1 MNIQQLKGIGEKTA
15 ALLSR
20 LSVYTVKDLVGL
32 YPRAYDVYEKP
43 VFVQEAVEEH
53 ASEIVSI
60 EAVVARNVEQYST
73 PRMKVLSTVVRD
85 EQGTSLKC
93 TWFNMPF
100 LRSSLKPGAHYVFRG
115 QLAKKKG
122 SFVLEQPQ
130 MYTMAAYAQL
140 QGSMQPI
147 YPLTKGLSNKTV
159 AKAVKQALE
168 KYDTCLEKE
177 YIPVDI
183 RSAYQLAEHNFAVQR
198 IHFPQS
204 QEDYLQSRKRL
215 AFEEF
220 FLFVLAVRNM
230 KEKNTHRLNEYRILN
245 DARTDKF
252 ISELEFELTDAQ
264 KKTWEEIKENMS
276 GSALMSRLIQGD
288 VGSGK
293 TIIAVLALMN
303 TAFAGYQG
311 AMMVPT
317 EVLAKQQYESICS
330 MFEKHQIPLKVV
342 LLMGS
347 MTAAQKRAVYE
358 QIRTHEADIVV
369 GTHAVIQEKAVYDKL
384 ALVITDEQHRFG
396 VNQRRALSMK
406 GDNPHVLVMSA
417 TPIPRTLAII
427 VYGDLDISIIDTLP
441 AERLPIKNCVVGTNY
456 RENAYKFIAGQVK
469 EGRQAYVICPMV
481 EESENVDAENV
492 VEYAEKL
499 KAALPPQIRVEYLH
513 GKMKANQKEEIMAR
527 FAARE
532 TDVLV
537 STTVIE
543 VGVNVPNATVMMVE
557 NADRFGL
564 AQLHQLRGRVGRGA
578 YQSYCIFM
586 QGNEEEETSRRLEIL
601 NKSNDGFFIAGED
614 LKLRG
619 PGDLFGIRQSADGT
633 RGRIAV
639 HDRHLNVHQH
649 QIIVPG
655 DIYQDSDVLKAAS
668 DAAGG
673 ILELDRELELPQ
685 HEKLK
690 ERLNAY
696 MKYDLE
702 NLGL

>member
-369 GTHAVIQEKAVYDKL
+369 GTHAVIQEKAVDDKL

-396 VNQRRALSMK
+396 V
-406 GDNPHVLVMSA
+406 NPHVLVMSA

-564 AQLHQLRGRVGRGA
+564 AQLHQLRGRVGRGK
-578 YQSYCIFM
+578 YQSYCIFVS
-586 QGNEEEETSRRLEIL
+586 GSDTAKAKDRLGIL
-601 NKSNDGFFIAGED
+601 NQTNDGFKIAEED
-614 LKLRG
+614 LKQRG
-619 PGDLFGIRQSADGT
+619 PGDFFGVRQSGDL
-633 RGRIAV
+633 RFKI
-639 HDRHLNVHQH
+639 
-649 QIIVPG
+649 G
-655 DIYQDSDVLKAAS
+655 DIFSDSKVLKEAA
-668 DAAGG
+668 DAAGAV
-673 ILELDRELELPQ
+673 LAKDELLSSEENVY
-685 HEKLK
+685 LK
-690 ERLNAY
+690 TKVEEY
-696 MKYDLE
+696 TKECLE
-702 NLGL
+702 NINL